1 MTLKLSY
8 RKMRYFSAMRMLLEN
23 TLANKSS
30 EILVFP
36 HLGYGDI
43 LMSVPL
49 FINLSK
55 LNKKL
60 HVLVTKNSFNLVT
73 ILIQGHDVNLLCI
86 EDALEQNYPA
96 NFSLQ
101 KKARLLARQLKI
113 PILFLG
119 FDALKLHEQIRPDYD
134 HNSVFYRLAKASP
147 KSFWGDFRFSQK
159 ILNATP
165 KQFSMPTKE
174 YAIVDHF
181 PGTQREIPSSVL
193 KEIESKKLQIVLNP
207 RDVPFQELVHL
218 LNGATELHLT
228 NSALLC
234 FALLLNISVKS
245 KNIYLIHSGLYH
257 GHCFY
262 DQTWKEWILAEKN
275 RIPLE
280 TPILVDRIAL
290 YNSMKAKAQSPVRV
304 LADKLFF
311 PRIID

>member
-1 MTLKLSY
+1 M
-8 RKMRYFSAMRMLLEN
+8 
-23 TLANKSS
+23 
-30 EILVFP
+30 
-36 HLGYGDI
+36 
-43 LMSVPL
+43 
-49 FINLSK
+49 
-55 LNKKL
+55 
-60 HVLVTKNSFNLVT
+60 
-73 ILIQGHDVNLLCI
+73 
-86 EDALEQNYPA
+86 
-96 NFSLQ
+96 
-101 KKARLLARQLKI
+101 
-113 PILFLG
+113 
-119 FDALKLHEQIRPDYD
+119 
-134 HNSVFYRLAKASP
+134 
-147 KSFWGDFRFSQK
+147 
-159 ILNATP
+159 
-165 KQFSMPTKE
+165 
-174 YAIVDHF
+174 
-181 PGTQREIPSSVL
+181 
-193 KEIESKKLQIVLNP
+193 
-207 RDVPFQELVHL
+207 PFQELVHL